1 MLLECTAAVLV
12 VLISVLWLLRRSDG
26 TNRTVVLVLGEFGR
40 SPRMQYHAHSLSSLG
55 PVDVVAYPGNAP
67 HPVVRENKKISIHSL
82 RPILVRYPR
91 KLFLLVAPVKVL
103 MQILQLFFTL
113 LWLPRPNRILVQN
126 PPAIPSLL
134 VAVLVCR
141 VRGCEL
147 AIDWHNFGY
156 TILALNRPKTG
167 PIVRFA
173 EVYERILGRM
183 ADVNLCVTEAMRKWL
198 ADNWQIQATV
208 LHDRPPRFV
217 FHQPTVEVK
226 CEVLRQVD
234 ELLGAPTF
242 CDKEG
247 RLVSDPPRLMVSSTS
262 WTADEDFNILLEA
275 AEALD
280 RVAGLPKLVVVITG
294 KGDLRD
300 QFEQKA
306 AQLKKDGK
314 LRNIQLCCAWLKAE
328 HYPVLLSCAQ
338 LGLSLHYSSS
348 GLDLPMKVVD
358 MYGAGIPVC
367 QVRFDCVAELVTDGK
382 TGLLFKDAA
391 ELTKQLAML
400 LAEGDNSQLKAM
412 KKNVLAEMSDR
423 DWVTNWN
430 QNAKPLFS

>member
-1 MLLECTAAVLV
+1 
-12 VLISVLWLLRRSDG
+12 
-26 TNRTVVLVLGEFGR
+26 
-40 SPRMQYHAHSLSSLG
+40 
-55 PVDVVAYPGNAP
+55 
-67 HPVVRENKKISIHSL
+67 
-82 RPILVRYPR
+82 
-91 KLFLLVAPVKVL
+91 
-103 MQILQLFFTL
+103 
-113 LWLPRPNRILVQN
+113 
-126 PPAIPSLL
+126 
-134 VAVLVCR
+134 
-141 VRGCEL
+141 
-147 AIDWHNFGY
+147 
-156 TILALNRPKTG
+156 
-167 PIVRFA
+167 
-173 EVYERILGRM
+173 M
-183 ADVNLCVTEAMRKWL
+183 ADANLCVTEAMRKWL
-198 ADNWQIQATV
+198 AENWQIQATV

-217 FHQPTVEVK
+217 FHDPTAKVK
-226 CEVLRQVD
+226 CEVLREVD
-234 ELLGAPTF
+234 ELLGVPTF

-280 RVAGLPKLVVVITG
+280 KVAGLPKLVVVITG

-367 QVRFDCVAELVTDGK
+367 QVWCYTLYCALFA
-382 TGLLFKDAA
+382 TGF
-391 ELTKQLAML
+391 
-400 LAEGDNSQLKAM
+400 
-412 KKNVLAEMSDR
+412 EMWYRCDLR
-423 DWVTNWN
+423 V
-430 QNAKPLFS
+430 